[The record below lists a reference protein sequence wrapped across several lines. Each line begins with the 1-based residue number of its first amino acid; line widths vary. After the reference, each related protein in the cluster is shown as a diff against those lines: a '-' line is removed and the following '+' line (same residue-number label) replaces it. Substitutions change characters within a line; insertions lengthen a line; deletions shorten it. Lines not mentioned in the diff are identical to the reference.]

1 MQENKEIKMHIFS
14 GCSFDFNYEQ
24 CMNEL
29 PSPLLVAFGDIRVS
43 VNVQYANLSSETQLS
58 CNALKGTSTL
68 TTE

>member
-14 GCSFDFNYEQ
+14 GCSFGFIYEQ

-43 VNVQYANLSSETQLS
+43 VNEQSVCEPFFRNTAFLQ
-58 CNALKGTSTL
+58 CLKFSVCA
-68 TTE
+68 

>member
-14 GCSFDFNYEQ
+14 GRSFGFNYEQ

-43 VNVQYANLSSETQLS
+43 VNVQ
-58 CNALKGTSTL
+58 
-68 TTE
+68 

>member
-14 GCSFDFNYEQ
+14 GCSFGFIYEQ

-58 CNALKGTSTL
+58 CNALSFPFVL
-68 TTE
+68 N